1 MLRPDDSFNPSLP
14 LNCWDP
20 EQFRAFVERLH
31 WAWYENER
39 DEGLD
44 SSLQAWA
51 SESFSTFNKLVREAW
66 AREPV
71 CTAALLG
78 AMRRY
83 RILYLPTNDNPGLL
97 TNRSRRKIRQD
108 DALVQHISSV
118 VVMLYEETTSNKDSR
133 HPQASELGSLI
144 LNYELAMFEKL
155 DGSPHYALELIE
167 MLLRRIKNMKTK
179 QPKEMSIFHTLFTF
193 DKLSI
198 YAEFQ
203 SKLILSRLGK
213 RVFQDD
219 DIMRESKDIEEILE
233 RSAKDLIELYSPL
246 SWKAQEKNLITASQV
261 RHFFHMESLLRRD
274 FGNDYLQTLIQKN
287 PKLANKMILLM
298 ESAMKQNTNKQLV
311 KLQTPRIRSLLNG
324 EEEWY
329 TTGWMKNRYQQA
341 ITEAFS
347 IVNSDRSIPH
357 HKDSMYSIAEVL
369 IGVGDLS
376 KQNPYNQNPTD
387 LTNLTMF
394 QPRLIPK
401 LILGKDRPEDK
412 NRLAYSMMAM
422 TDRRPGGINF
432 ANTLVDATFFHSLRV
447 EKIQTIHHK
456 LENNKSLGEVLRW
469 GLRKGTGHL
478 VDLSSE
484 VRCEYAKENHNAI
497 SKLSNRSKSSLDF
510 MNHFLNSYFPMQL
523 FSVDKRK
530 KTGFTKTMHI
540 NRLNAIGKA
549 ITSLASSFRLSSSQ
563 TKKMETAAEKYS
575 LNILPTTWNEKECVL
590 HTMMLQ
596 SLFVISRLEELL
608 VQLTETKSI
617 FLRTSMPRAF
627 RKRIEPLIEKIAFYL
642 SLELY
647 AVQIVTETLEN
658 EVDLNV
664 VLQWLDEYEREVV
677 EYGDIGGGKKSRHPI
692 FQNLINEKT
701 NIVEIIRQPNGIH
714 RKLEEL
720 SYLCHNL
727 CPRIP
732 FRLGHAVS
740 LREFYVARQDFG
752 QQISTGTFS
761 GDKILT
767 SNLLSARLIQQFVDR
782 MSQN

>member
-1 MLRPDDSFNPSLP
+1 MLRPDDSFNASRH
-14 LNCWDP
+14 LNRWGP
-20 EQFRAFVERLH
+20 EHFRAFVERLH

-39 DEGLD
+39 DQDLD
-44 SSLQAWA
+44 SSLQSWA

-83 RILYLPTNDNPGLL
+83 RILYPPISGVSGLS
-97 TNRSRRKIRQD
+97 TKESRRDVRQD
-108 DALVQHISSV
+108 DALLQHISSMV
-118 VVMLYEETTSNKDSR
+118 VILHEETISKTGFLR
-133 HPQASELGSLI
+133 PQASEVGSFI
-144 LNYELAMFEKL
+144 LNYERAMCEKL
-155 DGSPHYALELIE
+155 DGSLHNALDLIE
-167 MLLRRIKNMKTK
+167 KLLKRIKNMKTK
-179 QPKEMSIFHTLFTF
+179 QPNDMSVFHTLFTF

-203 SKLILSRLGK
+203 RSLILSRLGK
-213 RVFQDD
+213 NAFQRPWKLRL
-219 DIMRESKDIEEILE
+219 ITN
-233 RSAKDLIELYSPL
+233 DLINLHSSL
-246 SWKAQEKNLITASQV
+246 SWKTGEKNLITASQV
-261 RHFFHMESLLRRD
+261 RYFFHMESLLRRD
-274 FGNDYLQTLIQKN
+274 FGDDYLQELKETNLE
-287 PKLANKMILLM
+287 LADHMILLM
-298 ESAMKQNTNKQLV
+298 KSLIEQNTNKQLV
-311 KLQTPRIRSLLNG
+311 KLQTPRILSLVKG

-329 TTGWMKNRYQQA
+329 TTGWMKNRYHRS
-341 ITEAFS
+341 ITHAFQ
-347 IVNSDRSIPH
+347 IVNSKQFIPN
-357 HKDSMYSIAEVL
+357 HKDNMYSIAEVL

-422 TDRRPGGINF
+422 TDQRPGGINF
-432 ANTLVDATFFHSLRV
+432 TNTLVDATFFHSLRV
-447 EKIQTIHHK
+447 EKIQTIHRKIGNH
-456 LENNKSLGEVLRW
+456 EPLGEVLKW

-497 SKLSNRSKSSLDF
+497 NELSNPNKRILDF

-530 KTGFTKTMHI
+530 KKGFTKTMHI
-540 NRLNAIGKA
+540 NRLNAMGKA
-549 ITSLASSFRLSSSQ
+549 ITTLASSFGLSSPQ
-563 TKKMETAAEKYS
+563 TKNMETAAEKYS
-575 LNILPTTWNEKECVL
+575 FNILPSTWNENDCLL

-596 SLFVISRLEELL
+596 SLFVISRLEGLI
-608 VQLTETKSI
+608 VQLAVTKTI
-617 FLRTSMPRAF
+617 FLQTSMPRAF
-627 RKRIEPLIEKIAFYL
+627 RKRVEPLIEKLASFL

-647 AVQIVTETLEN
+647 AVQIVTEELDN
-658 EVDLNV
+658 EVDTSV
-664 VLQWLDEYEREVV
+664 VLQWLNDYEREVV
-677 EYGDIGGGKKSRHPI
+677 DYGDIGDGKKSRHPI
-692 FQNLINEKT
+692 FQNLVNEKT
-701 NIVEIIRQPNGIH
+701 NIVEIIRQTDGIH

-720 SYLCHNL
+720 SYLCRNL
-727 CPRIP
+727 CPKIP
-732 FRLGHAVS
+732 LWSGQAVS
-740 LREFYVARQDFG
+740 LKEFYFARQKFG
-752 QQISTGTFS
+752 QEICTGRFS
-761 GDKILT
+761 ADKILS